1 MSEGKKE
8 EGLGM
13 SSEVAWASLLGL
25 ISHCKMGAVESAAN
39 SNSASGLG
47 SNTSSGHGADSELR
61 GQEWN
66 TGDQLGL

>member
-25 ISHCKMGAVESAAN
+25 ISHCKMGVMESVEKRN
-39 SNSASGLG
+39 STA
-47 SNTSSGHGADSELR
+47 
-61 GQEWN
+61 
-66 TGDQLGL
+66 